1 MNLRSK
7 VIRLAHQNPD
17 LRAHLLPL
25 LKVSFEDKDPAFEEW
40 QSNAFYTRDPIPP
53 ALILRMRRVLRG
65 APIQVFNLIDL
76 YNRLHSTSL
85 GAPPPIGGFY
95 EPVKAGVRALLRFL
109 PRLVGRENAEGLGK
123 KVVGAITPAFSWLK
137 RIDRGHLLP
146 KLFHDSSASLATV
159 FGVVFEAVGTPLSQV
174 LLPGIGRVVGVKLDK
189 DSPAVPPVP
198 EAVASV
204 FTPEETSLPSTT
216 SQQTNSLDDL
226 YRDALEANELQ
237 LDLLN
242 RGTGLD
248 SRMGAKVFY
257 PGQKPDFSVLGP
269 IVQIGPLKK
278 KKRLLEKVEAE
289 GADVSAA
296 LDLVRATVAVDT
308 LGEIPVVIHQLR
320 KMGIKFA
327 RKPKNR
333 FSNPT
338 ALGYRDLMFNIT
350 YPNGHIG
357 ELQVNLKPM
366 LIAKQ
371 SGHLLYE
378 KVREIEARK
387 KMEGHSD
394 LTPEEQQIVDEA
406 NAASKALYDEAWR
419 QVFEPEV

>member
-1 MNLRSK
+1 MNLRSR
-7 VIRLAHQNPD
+7 VIRLAHQKPD
-17 LRAHLLPL
+17 LRPHLLPL
-25 LKVSFEDKDPAFEEW
+25 LKLSFEEKDPAFEEW
-40 QSNAFYTRDPIPP
+40 LDKAPYTRNPIQP
-53 ALILRMRRVLRG
+53 ALILRMRRILRG
-65 APIQVFNLIDL
+65 APVQVFNLIGL

-85 GAPPPIGGFY
+85 GAPLPIGGFY
-95 EPVKAGVRALLRFL
+95 GPVKDGIRALLRFL
-109 PRLVGRENAEGLGK
+109 PRLVGRESSETVGK
-123 KVVGAITPAFSWLK
+123 RVVGAITPAFSWLK
-137 RIDRGHLLP
+137 RIDRGHLIP
-146 KLFHDSSASLATV
+146 KLFHDSSLSLATV
-159 FGVVFEAVGTPLSQV
+159 FSVVLEAAGTPLSEV
-174 LLPGIGRVVGVKLDK
+174 ILPGSGRFIGVRLDK
-189 DSPAVPPVP
+189 ESPTIPPVP
-198 EAVASV
+198 ESIVSI
-204 FTPEETSLPSTT
+204 FTPQESSLPSSTN
-216 SQQTNSLDDL
+216 QQTTSLDDL

-248 SRMGAKVFY
+248 SRIGAKVFY
-257 PGQKPDFSVLGP
+257 PGQKPDLSVKGP

-308 LGEIPVVIHQLR
+308 LDEIPTIIRQLR
-320 KMGIKFA
+320 DMGIVFA

-366 LIAKQ
+366 LIAKS

-387 KMEGHSD
+387 KLDGNSD

-406 NAASKALYDEAWR
+406 NAASKSLYEEAWR